1 MTTVI
6 EENRKALRK
15 AVDVEC
21 GFNETSTQPTLTSWD
36 GTLLYFSFIDNK
48 SLTDTPAFMDLGG
61 IGFANDGVARPI
73 NPTKDS
79 YRYGTVTRD
88 VARNDGTIPNFQVR
102 IEAAKEW
109 EQVTLE
115 FFVDGVQY
123 TVVKK
128 DPVWAN
134 SKTTITIENGIPG
147 RRAHVT
153 GVYLGKHWSWTNE
166 NLISVN
172 LDLRSV
178 STQIGGELEA
188 SSIEIKAYEPND
200 VTDIIGFIPEGAP
213 IWYSAG
219 YDGDMSERRNFYLSE
234 PMTWEDNVLTVKG
247 QDATMLLD
255 NKEIPPSYHWSG
267 GSVDI
272 PALIVG
278 RIKRAL
284 QGISYTQILSP
295 PSISATD
302 DRYYFEEYP
311 ARTIISDYTNIYRNP
326 NYLKVTYVDAGI
338 PRLMF
343 KGGYATHTIYAD
355 EISEL
360 TKRVEQNISEIGASV
375 ASYTTKYSGE
385 IETIDAT
392 AGDTYLLD
400 LDPPVGNGAAITP
413 TPTSMTVINPKRIR
427 FVAAATT
434 QYTLTGYPI
443 HTSIAAADDPY
454 SVSNSTQGVSYTF
467 ENEFPVFTIS
477 AGSITKLC
485 LPTLLNRSNI
495 VYEFTYRGNPHIQ
508 PRDTINVEVA
518 TWVDEYQAV
527 SGLWPETD
535 LYPSTQLYPNVVYK
549 KVRKMVKEWV
559 EMTVDT
565 ITLEHSDGGGLTSK
579 ITARKGAV

>member
-1 MTTVI
+1 MATVI
-6 EENRKALRK
+6 EENRKTLRQ

-21 GFNETSTQPTLTSWD
+21 GFNETTTSPNSILW
-36 GTLLYFSFIDNK
+36 GGMQNYFVFIQND
-48 SLTDTPAFMDLGG
+48 SLTDTPPFMDLGG
-61 IGFANDGVARPI
+61 IGFANNGAALPI
-73 NPTKDS
+73 NPTRDS
-79 YRYGTVTRD
+79 YRYGMVSTD
-88 VARNDGTIPNFQVR
+88 VAKDDGTIPSVSVK
-102 IEAAKEW
+102 IGAAKEW

-115 FFVDGVQY
+115 YYVEGVQQ
-123 TVVKK
+123 TVVKNN
-128 DPVWAN
+128 PIWV
-134 SKTTITIENGIPG
+134 SGKTTVTVENVTPG
-147 RRAHVT
+147 RRVHIT
-153 GVYLGKHWSWTNE
+153 GVYLGKHWSWTNN
-166 NLISVN
+166 NLISVS

-219 YDGDMSERRNFYLSE
+219 YDGDMSERRKFYLSE

-272 PALIVG
+272 PALIVD
-278 RIKRAL
+278 RIRRAL
-284 QGISYTQILSP
+284 QGISYAQILSP

-311 ARTIISDYTNIYRNP
+311 ARTIISDYTNIYRNS

-360 TKRVEQNISEIGASV
+360 TKKVEQNINEIGARV
-375 ASYTTKYSGE
+375 ASYTTKYNGE
-385 IETIDAT
+385 IETVDAT

-413 TPTSMTVINPKRIR
+413 TPTSMTVVNPKLIR

-443 HTSIAAADDPY
+443 HTNIAVADDPY
-454 SVSNSTQGVSYTF
+454 TVSNTTQGISYTF
-467 ENEFPVFTIS
+467 ENDFPVFTIG

-518 TWVDEYQAV
+518 TWVEENKTVD
-527 SGLWPETD
+527 GLWPETD
-535 LYPSTQLYPNVVYK
+535 LYPSTELYPNVKYRK
-549 KVRKMVKEWV
+549 ARKMVTEWV

-565 ITLEHSDGGGLTSK
+565 ITLEHSNGGGLTSK